1 MNERNLGRRAL
12 LKGVAIT
19 GAAAAVATV
28 LPAGT
33 AGAASR
39 GYGSGGGVRQV
50 PGIGTVIDTSHATPG
65 VSRVL
70 SAYFLAKTGKQPE
83 ATMAQINR
91 AQMNYLDAVTGEI
104 WPSWQSLHDLFAKN
118 MPKWPADGKSY
129 ATRILGDDRSA
140 IVFFSN
146 TPGLFAPGEIRATGV
161 VNLQG
166 GRIARWVDYWD
177 GRHVGIDYVRGK
189 REPFPADFKE
199 GTVGETAAS
208 VMRRAVDGLA
218 GALATGASTRQFF
231 AEDAVFEDVAA
242 HVFLVG
248 PAAITRFLT
257 SARDLLP
264 YAGPGSAVRH
274 TLGGALGGGYEW
286 TSRGPAPHGVTGL
299 ELDAR
304 GLITRATAV
313 WDGSF
318 VDDATLA
325 ALAQKAVEH

>member
-12 LKGVAIT
+12 LKGVAMT

-33 AGAASR
+33 ASARTYPS
-39 GYGSGGGVRQV
+39 GVRQV

-70 SAYFLAKTGKQPE
+70 SAYFQAKTGKQPE
-83 ATMAQINR
+83 ATMAQIDR

-104 WPSWQSLHDLFAKN
+104 WPSWQALHDLFAKN

-129 ATRILGDDRSA
+129 ATRIVGDDRGA
-140 IVFFSN
+140 IVYFSN

-161 VNLQG
+161 VNLRAG
-166 GRIARWVDYWD
+166 KITRWVDYWD
-177 GRHVGIDYVRGK
+177 GRHVGIDYVRGE

-199 GTVGETAAS
+199 NTVGDTAAPA
-208 VMRRAVDGLA
+208 MQRAITRLA
-218 GALATGASTRQFF
+218 GALATGASTQPLF
-231 AEDAVFEDVAA
+231 AEDAVFEDLPA
-242 HVFLVG
+242 HLHLVG

-257 SARDLLP
+257 AAHDLLP
-264 YAGPGSAVRH
+264 YTGPGTTIRH
-274 TLGGALGGGYEW
+274 TLGGPQGGGYEW
-286 TSRGPAPHGVTGL
+286 TSRGPVPHGVTAL
-299 ELDAR
+299 ELDPR
-304 GLITRATAV
+304 GLITRATTT

-318 VDDATLA
+318 TDDATLA